1 MEQQIDV
8 SKLTKEQLK
17 QAIAELDKK
26 DQADREAYQS
36 MKHEMVNTLCNEAD
50 FLQGLLMRFH
60 QKAMAELTA
69 FRGVMNQYGDLP
81 ANSKGGFSITNAD
94 DTFRCRLKF
103 QNLGDFDEKAEIA
116 ESHIRSFFERTLMKT
131 DKNSYE
137 LVMKLLER
145 KKGKLEYSRVM
156 EILSFEERYDDEG
169 WKKACQLLKESFHH
183 TGTKN
188 YLEFEQKDDNG
199 VWKKINLN
207 LSAL

>member
-8 SKLTKEQLK
+8 SKLTKEQLR
-17 QAIAELDKK
+17 QALAELDKK
-26 DQADREAYQS
+26 DQADREAYQQLKHDTVNKMCAEAVLLS
-36 MKHEMVNTLCNEAD
+36 SSLFTFHEAAMK
-50 FLQGLLMRFH
+50 
-60 QKAMAELTA
+60 ELTG
-69 FRGVMNQYGDLP
+69 FREIMNQYGDLP
-81 ANSKGGFSITNAD
+81 ANSKGGFSISNED

-156 EILSFEERYDDEG
+156 EILSFEDRYDDEG

-188 YLEFEQKDDNG
+188 YLEFEQKDENG

-207 LSAL
+207 LSSL